1 MTSYDPSRS
10 ASSAMMRNI
19 SRVSSEIAK
28 SCSPQSD
35 SEPPY
40 ALPGGAAA
48 VPFRRYRSDVP
59 LDGFVTP
66 PRAYP
71 ARRAPWQTASPLV
84 NSNRQ
89 LDPENRSQCSE
100 TSIPDNPLSPDE
112 SDTSIADYVVASEA
126 NYVGDEMQQS
136 NERACKSQSQLESD
150 AESKQK
156 QINRVFMNLKIA
168 EKVNF
173 NYEWMLELKNVGLT
187 LWACMAIVFH
197 TAMTS
202 SLA

>member
-10 ASSAMMRNI
+10 ASSALMRNI

-28 SCSPQSD
+28 SCSPQS
-35 SEPPY
+35 P
-40 ALPGGAAA
+40 GAAA
-48 VPFRRYRSDVP
+48 LLPTEFRRYRSDVP

-71 ARRAPWQTASPLV
+71 ARRAPWQTTSPLV
-84 NSNRQ
+84 TRQ

-100 TSIPDNPLSPDE
+100 TSIPANPPSPDE
-112 SDTSIADYVVASEA
+112 SDTSIADYVVASGSEA
-126 NYVGDEMQQS
+126 NYIGDEMQQS

-173 NYEWMLELKNVGLT
+173 NYEWMYELLKC
-187 LWACMAIVFH
+187 WF
-197 TAMTS
+197 
-202 SLA
+202 